1 METIPYL
8 SFNGECEAALAYY
21 ERVLGAKTTF
31 KMRYKEAPEMPGPP
45 ETAEK
50 IMHASFEIEGSKLMA
65 ADAPAKFYT
74 KPGGITISIGLKN
87 SARAGEIFTALA
99 TGGEVKMPLQKTF
112 WASAFGMVIDQFGIP
127 WMINC
132 E

>member
-1 METIPYL
+1 MQIEPYL
-8 SFNGECEAALAYY
+8 SFNGECEEALGYY
-21 ERVLGAKTTF
+21 EKVLGAKTTF

-50 IMHASFEIEGSKLMA
+50 IMHASFEVEGSKLMA

-74 KPGGITISIGLKN
+74 KPGGITISIGLKDA
-87 SARAGEIFTALA
+87 ARAEQIFNALA
-99 TGGEVKMPLQKTF
+99 AGGEVKMALQKTF
-112 WASAFGMVIDQFGIP
+112 WASAFGMLIDKFGIP